1 MSVQAFKFYN
11 RAKHNISGTIN
22 LGSTSFF
29 AHLITSAGN
38 FATATIST
46 LGSLTGEVTALNGYA
61 KSGKALTSVT
71 WSTGASAAQQKFTA
85 ASFQWKASGG
95 SIANVKGLVLVG
107 QTGASAKATANKLL
121 CYCSLS
127 SGQFTIS
134 SGNTLTITPNANGI
148 FTLA

>member
-1 MSVQAFKFYN
+1 MSVQAFSFYN
-11 RAKHNISGTIN
+11 KAKKYISGTIN

-38 FATATIST
+38 FATKTLST
-46 LGSLTGEVTALNGYA
+46 LGSLTSEVASGNGYK

-71 WSTGASAAQQKFTA
+71 WSTGASAAQEKFTSA
-85 ASFQWKASGG
+85 AFVWTATGG
-95 SIANVKGLVLVG
+95 TIPNVKGLVIVAR
-107 QTGASAKATANKLL
+107 TGASAKDGANKLL
-121 CYCSLS
+121 TYASLS

-134 SGNTLTITPNANGI
+134 QNNTLTITPNASGI